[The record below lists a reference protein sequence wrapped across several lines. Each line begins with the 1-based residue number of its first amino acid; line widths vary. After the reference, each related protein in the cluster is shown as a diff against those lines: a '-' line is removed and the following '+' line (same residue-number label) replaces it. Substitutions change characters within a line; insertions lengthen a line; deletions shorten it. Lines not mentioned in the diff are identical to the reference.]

1 MKHFYEMILPEVLI
15 VFPDEKAEVAMAVL
29 PLLLQAKAGVCSHKH
44 FFVEFLSVN
53 FYNSLKLIL
62 K

>member
-29 PLLLQAKAGVCSHKH
+29 PLLLQAKAGVCTHKH
-44 FFVEFLSVN
+44 FLWNSFL
-53 FYNSLKLIL
+53 
-62 K
+62 